1 MLLTFIMPQ
10 SKQLLALPS
19 HAWRFSFPLE
29 GTPSR
34 FGFTGVLREWKIV
47 QVLYSSCPSLP
58 AEFLKQGQML
68 STPQTSLAPE
78 PVGKVF
84 HYLWS
89 RCPGWWRADLNVHII
104 NLGFRMPGIWLV
116 TWLVPNSLHLCSLSY
131 CPNLCETLLSLP
143 IAANIL

>member
-1 MLLTFIMPQ
+1 MPEGSLFLGRHSQ
-10 SKQLLALPS
+10 QVWLHRCAQGVENSASAVQLM
-19 HAWRFSFPLE
+19 
-29 GTPSR
+29 
-34 FGFTGVLREWKIV
+34 
-47 QVLYSSCPSLP
+47 PSLP

-68 STPQTSLAPE
+68 SLLRPLWLLASWE
-78 PVGKVF
+78 REIF

-104 NLGFRMPGIWLV
+104 NLGYRMPGIWLV

-143 IAANIL
+143 IAAKYPLRVRPVLSSFLPWGSLQ